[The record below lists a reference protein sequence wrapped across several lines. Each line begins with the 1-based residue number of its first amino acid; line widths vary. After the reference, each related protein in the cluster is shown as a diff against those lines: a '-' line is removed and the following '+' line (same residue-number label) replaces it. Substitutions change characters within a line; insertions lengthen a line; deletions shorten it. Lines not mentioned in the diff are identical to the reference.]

1 MVLNDRTNDMCF
13 TTTPFVSTIHSRR
26 TLSSYHSPIWQT
38 LPETLFRRVTSMV
51 AWTNTFHYTE
61 TRYRVALKMKDG

>member
-38 LPETLFRRVTSMV
+38 LPEPLF
-51 AWTNTFHYTE
+51 W
-61 TRYRVALKMKDG
+61 